1 MKTSAFDFDLPE
13 NLIAQKSADKRIE
26 SRLMVYHKKSEK
38 LEHKIFK
45 RIVDYFNEGD
55 LLVLNNTK
63 VIPARLFGKKTTGAK
78 IEFLLLKNR
87 KQNIWEALAK
97 PRKRLKEGKNVII
110 KNVKVRVIKKLDW
123 GGVLIKFPDDI
134 KMGKFLDN
142 FGKMPIPPYINNKNE
157 DYLKKRY
164 QTVFAEKN
172 GSVAAP
178 TSGLHFSEELLEK
191 LQEKGVNIAYLTL
204 HVGLGTFRPVKVEN
218 IEDFDI
224 HSEYYEID
232 KKASEMINNTN
243 GKIVACGTTVTR
255 TLEYLMTEFG
265 EIKPNKG
272 WCDLF
277 IYPGYEFKIVNN
289 LITNF
294 HLPKSTLLML
304 ISAMVNRDK
313 ILELYKKAVNKKYR
327 FFSFGDAMFIM
338 DD

>member
-63 VIPARLFGKKTTGAK
+63 VIPARLFGKKTTGAE
-78 IEFLLLKNR
+78 IELLLLKNIEG
-87 KQNIWEALAK
+87 NLWEALAK
-97 PRKRLKEGKNVII
+97 PRKRLKVNKDIII
-110 KNVKVRVIKKLDW
+110 KNIKVKLVKKLDW

-134 KMGKFLDN
+134 NIDKFLDN
-142 FGKMPIPPYINNKNE
+142 HGKMPVPPYIKNE
-157 DYLKKRY
+157 NEHYLKKRY
-164 QTVFAEKN
+164 QTVFAEKR

-178 TSGLHFSEELLEK
+178 TSGLHFSQELLEK
-191 LQEKGVNIAYLTL
+191 LKKKGVNITYITL

-224 HSEYYEID
+224 HSEYYEIE
-232 KKASEMINNTN
+232 KRASDMINNTN

-255 TLEYLMTEFG
+255 TLEYLMSEYG
-265 EIKPNKG
+265 EIKPGKG

-313 ILELYKKAVNKKYR
+313 ILELYENAVNKKYR

-338 DD
+338 ND